1 MSSTALTRPS
11 FQGTT
16 TNITNGNNQSLQSIL
31 NAIKPLVF
39 KLDYKSPC
47 LFKTDLGA
55 TNNTTFAANSEV
67 KIKAGTQVRVGE
79 ILCSFTSDTTVDMT
93 GVEAAGAGVDWSV
106 YVRSNGTAF
115 CSQNISLTTDSGF
128 NVVRLGGF
136 HVGHVPANAAVAS
149 GAVAF
154 STTNNVV
161 GGDGVTASSGM
172 VWTQTIL
179 NRIKCV
185 NIHSFWDL
193 EFMPANG
200 EPRGMVYA
208 GGGKWV
214 GIYMLNAN
222 AGTTLRASIYES
234 AQRLAS
240 DTYRPINPTTGS
252 AYPDFNWWTAADILR
267 KTGCDMMDESL
278 FTSAMAGVLE
288 ATSLG
293 GANETPLMSSVV
305 DNRFTSYLGIHGAT
319 GVIWTWGTDSIL
331 RSTTGTAN
339 WKYNLTGGRGSQYM
353 IWDDELARVLLGGNR
368 VDGALSGSRCSAWAT
383 SPRFSNWDVGV
394 RAACGHKA

>member
-1 MSSTALTRPS
+1 MSSSTINTAVY
-11 FQGTT
+11 QANT
-16 TNITNGNNQSLQSIL
+16 TNIVNGNSQSLQAIL
-31 NAIKPLVF
+31 SAIKPLVF

-47 LFKTDLGA
+47 LFKTNLGA

-79 ILCSFTSDTTVDMT
+79 ILCSFTSDTAVDMT
-93 GVEAAGAGVDWSV
+93 GVEAAGAGIDWSV

-115 CSQNISLTTDSGF
+115 CSQNISLTTDGGF

-154 STTNNVV
+154 STTNNVI
-161 GGDGVTASSGM
+161 GGDGVTASSGL

-193 EFMPANG
+193 EFMPANA

-214 GIYMLNAN
+214 GIYMVNAN

-240 DTYRPINPTTGS
+240 DTYRPIDPTTGS
-252 AYPDFNWWTAADILR
+252 AYPNFNWWTAADILR

-319 GVIWTWGTDSIL
+319 GVLWTWGIDSAT
-331 RSTTGTAN
+331 RNATGTAN

-353 IWDDELARVLLGGNR
+353 IWDDMISRVLLGGPR
-368 VDGALSGSRCSAWAT
+368 PDGANSGSRCSTWGV
-383 SPRFSNWDVGV
+383 SPRVSFWPVGV

>member
-1 MSSTALTRPS
+1 MSSSAIATPT
-11 FQGTT
+11 FQATT
-16 TNITNGNNQSLQSIL
+16 SNITNGSSQSLQSL
-31 NAIKPLVF
+31 LGAIKPLAF
-39 KLDYKSPC
+39 KLNYKTPC

-55 TNNTTFAANSEV
+55 TNTTTFAANSEV

-79 ILCSFTSDTTVDMT
+79 ILCSFTSDTAVNMA
-93 GVEAAGAGVDWSV
+93 GVEAAGAGLDWSV

-115 CSQNISLTTDSGF
+115 CSQSIGLTTDGGF

-154 STTNNVV
+154 STTNNVF
-161 GGDGVTASSGM
+161 GGDGVTASSGL
-172 VWTQTIL
+172 VWTQAVL

-185 NIHSFWDL
+185 NIYSFWDL
-193 EFMPANG
+193 EFMPSNS

-214 GIYMLNAN
+214 GIYMVNAN
-222 AGTTLRASIYES
+222 AGTTLRGSIYE
-234 AQRLAS
+234 AGQRLAS
-240 DTYRPINPTTGS
+240 ETYRPLNPTTGII
-252 AYPDFNWWTAADILR
+252 YPNFNWWNASDILR
-267 KTGCDMMDESL
+267 KTDCDMMDEAL

-288 ATSLG
+288 ATALG

-319 GVIWTWGTDSIL
+319 GVIWSWGTDSAT
-331 RSTTGTAN
+331 RNVTGGTG

-353 IWDDELARVLLGGNR
+353 VYDDMISRVLLGGSR
-368 VDGALSGSRCSAWAT
+368 TDGADSGSRCSGWAN
-383 SPRFSNWDVGV
+383 SPRASVWVIGV